1 MRHLVLAVALF
12 LIPITVEAQYTVA
25 VIPEHPPEGQPF
37 TVRIAGQWRDM
48 CPPAS
53 ATVFA
58 TKTTII
64 PTLIVSSVAPC
75 PAAVTAFT
83 VDAQVP
89 SRPRGDHQI
98 HVRVADYDGVHQL
111 AETIVTV
118 VPVVQ
123 NPLSS
128 VGPDFGE
135 GPTRVRI
142 FGPFA
147 CVAPCEAPEV
157 FAGDAKASEV
167 IEAYNTIEAT
177 LPAQAPGAVDVVVR
191 RGAKEWRL
199 PGGFLYVSE
208 TEFERIL
215 IPVYSPVFVPGYNG
229 SSWTTTLQL
238 FNGNHV
244 PIQSWI
250 DLFDPDGR
258 CQWLCTG
265 FPPVLPGE
273 EWAPP
278 MLWLDESV
286 PAVMLYLHHTLAN
299 QVSLE
304 ARVRDVSRQDT
315 TWGTEVPVVRM
326 TRVRRP
332 ARLID
337 VPLTAGFRVMLR
349 VYGLRPE
356 AGSATVRFF
365 NPETN
370 ALLHTMP
377 LALTPPSHSF
387 PLMTQPRYAQVALL
401 ESLPELRGVPRVRIE
416 VDGPDVWALAS
427 VTHNESQHVTLVSPQ

>member
-1 MRHLVLAVALF
+1 MRRLVLAIFLF
-12 LIPITVEAQYTVA
+12 LIPIAVQAQYTVA

-37 TVRIAGQWRDM
+37 TVRVSGQWRDM

-64 PTLIVSSVAPC
+64 PTLIVNAGAPC

-89 SRPRGDHQI
+89 PRPRGEYLI
-98 HVRVADYDGVHQL
+98 VVRVADYDGVHQL
-111 AETIVTV
+111 AETTV
-118 VPVVQ
+118 VISPVVE
-123 NPLSS
+123 NPLSD

-135 GPTRVRI
+135 GETRVRI
-142 FGPFA
+142 FGPFGYA
-147 CVAPCEAPEV
+147 TPDEPPQV
-157 FAGDAKASEV
+157 FAGDALAADV
-167 IEAYNTIEAT
+167 VEAYNYVEAT

-191 RGAKEWRL
+191 KGSKEWRL
-199 PGGFLYVSE
+199 PGGFLYVPE

-215 IPVYSPVFVPGYNG
+215 VPVYSRVLVPGSNG
-229 SSWTTTLQL
+229 SSWASTLQL

-250 DLFDPDGR
+250 DLFDPDGF

-273 EWAPP
+273 EWSPP
-278 MLWLDESV
+278 MLWRDESV
-286 PAVMLYLHHTLAN
+286 PAVMLYLHRTLAEH
-299 QVSLE
+299 VSLE
-304 ARVRDVSRQDT
+304 ARVRDVSRQDS

-349 VYGLRPE
+349 VYGLRPD

-370 ALLHTMP
+370 ALLHTIP
-377 LALTPPSHSF
+377 LELTPPSHSF

-416 VDGPDVWALAS
+416 VDGQDVWALAS